1 MRIGRRVRAA
11 VGGDAAAVPPRGQP
25 RDAAAA
31 VALAKYERWARLPII
46 LSAVLPL
53 MIVPQQGNWVAVVVG
68 VLSWLVFVTDF
79 VVHERLFVD
88 YLGTRL
94 GKFDLTIVVL
104 TAPWFLLSGA
114 HGGSI
119 VVILRLARVSRLLIA
134 TRGVRRLFARLGR
147 VAIVAGAVL
156 VVGAVMGYYA
166 EHPSNPDFAT
176 FGDAIWW
183 STVTLTTVGYGDIV
197 PITTAGRFDG
207 AAIMFMGVA
216 LLGLL
221 AGSLAS
227 FFGLESDEGDAV
239 DPETSNESVRAE
251 LALLR
256 AEVRELADLRQQLA
270 ALTTQLSSGGGR
282 GQGTQTDGP

>member
-1 MRIGRRVRAA
+1 MNATD
-11 VGGDAAAVPPRGQP
+11 GGSAEAVPRRGQP

-31 VALAKYERWARLPII
+31 AALAKYDRRARLPII

-53 MIVPQQGNWVAVVVG
+53 IVVPEQGNWVAVLIGVV
-68 VLSWLVFVTDF
+68 SWLVFVVDF
-79 VVHERLFVD
+79 FVHERLLVN

-104 TAPWFLLSGA
+104 TAPWFLVSGA

-134 TRGVRRLFARLGR
+134 TKGVRRLFARLGR
-147 VAIVAGAVL
+147 VAIVAAAVL
-156 VVGAVMGYYA
+156 FVGAAVGYYA
-166 EHPSNPDFAT
+166 EHPANPEFAT

-183 STVTLTTVGYGDIV
+183 ATVTLTTVGYGDIV

-207 AAIMFMGVA
+207 TAIMFMGVA

-227 FFGLESDEGDAV
+227 FFGIQ
-239 DPETSNESVRAE
+239 PEEAETEDREPSNESVLAE

-256 AEVRELADLRQQLA
+256 AEVRELADLREQLA
-270 ALTTQLSSGGGR
+270 VLTSHLAAGDNPAP
-282 GQGTQTDGP
+282 GTGAE